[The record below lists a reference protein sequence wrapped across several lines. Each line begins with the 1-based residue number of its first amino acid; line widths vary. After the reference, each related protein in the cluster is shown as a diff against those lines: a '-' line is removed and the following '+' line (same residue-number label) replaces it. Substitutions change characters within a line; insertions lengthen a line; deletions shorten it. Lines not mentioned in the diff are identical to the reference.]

1 MNGTWVDGVKVG
13 RGNLFF
19 VVVHAMVFVF
29 IDTFLGRQMLLNHC
43 SLISLLLPECEC
55 FRYLD
60 RAIME
65 AAFPFC
71 LRKNYIVGE
80 ELGRGTTSVVRVGY
94 KMLDEGKHEKFALKI
109 VKLKEVNSKY
119 SLPADNKVE
128 VKIMTNLNHP
138 GILKLIEVIEDQNI
152 VIVMEYAAGG
162 ELFHLIKEDYEDK
175 RLSEHLTKIQFYQI
189 VHCVRYLHKNQVCHR
204 DLKLENILL
213 LTNSDMS
220 PLKVA
225 DFGLSKSGSGFTD
238 SLRSYVGTPV
248 YMAPEISRLEEN
260 RSLEAPY
267 TPKVDCWSLG
277 VILYA
282 MLSGK
287 RPFST
292 GSDLNS
298 RIMSGRY
305 RPMVGPQWESISRN
319 AKDLIKRLLEV
330 DPEARWSTD
339 QVLGHPWFVEDEGA
353 VSLARSIMFGDDE
366 DKENFKEE

>member
-1 MNGTWVDGVKVG
+1 MS
-13 RGNLFF
+13 
-19 VVVHAMVFVF
+19 
-29 IDTFLGRQMLLNHC
+29 C
-43 SLISLLLPECEC
+43 
-55 FRYLD
+55 
-60 RAIME
+60 
-65 AAFPFC
+65 
-71 LRKNYIVGE
+71 
-80 ELGRGTTSVVRVGY
+80 TSI
-94 KMLDEGKHEKFALKI
+94 H
-109 VKLKEVNSKY
+109 
-119 SLPADNKVE
+119 
-128 VKIMTNLNHP
+128 
-138 GILKLIEVIEDQNI
+138 
-152 VIVMEYAAGG
+152 
-162 ELFHLIKEDYEDK
+162 
-175 RLSEHLTKIQFYQI
+175 
-189 VHCVRYLHKNQVCHR
+189 
-204 DLKLENILL
+204 ILL

-305 RPMVGPQWESISRN
+305 RPMAGPQWEGISRN

-353 VSLARSIMFGDDE
+353 VSLARSIMFGDDG